1 MRLAMNT
8 PMQTLLTAPPLS
20 AQEAARLPKGAGM
33 NDEQKREAAT
43 DLSAN
48 VLWLIEQVLVKH
60 NIAIIE
66 ASKEA
71 IDDAVAKE
79 REECAKIVDKWF
91 NSMSSEPEMAEIAAE
106 IRARGAP

>member
-1 MRLAMNT
+1 
-8 PMQTLLTAPPLS
+8 
-20 AQEAARLPKGAGM
+20 M

-106 IRARGAP
+106 IRARGKG

>member
-1 MRLAMNT
+1 
-8 PMQTLLTAPPLS
+8 
-20 AQEAARLPKGAGM
+20 M
-33 NDEQKREAAT
+33 NDEQKREAAA
-43 DLSAN
+43 DLSEN
-48 VLWLIEQVLVKH
+48 VLWLIEQVLIKH

-91 NSMSSEPEMAEIAAE
+91 DSMSSEPEMEEIAAE
-106 IRARGAP
+106 IRARGKG